1 MATMAAVT
9 NAYLKGFNIA
19 AEKPDGSCRTQA
31 DWELAFRNIQKL
43 PGGPFDQA
51 RLFAT
56 SDCNT
61 LARAVPAALA
71 ANTRILVGVWT
82 EDEAHFG
89 REKAA
94 LLDAIQ
100 KYGGGWITAI
110 SVGSE
115 TLYRKEADPNRLA
128 QQIYDV
134 RGMVR
139 SVGVGQAVGHV
150 DTWTAWVDPANR
162 PVVVA
167 CDFVGTDAYPYW
179 QGTTIPASTDTFWKA
194 IADTRAAVTAV
205 KKGLEVWVTETGW
218 PATGKNFG
226 ASTAS
231 VQNAKAYWKGV
242 ACSSLKQMNTFWY
255 SYQDYTSE
263 PSFGVYGKN
272 GQPLFDMTC

>member
-1 MATMAAVT
+1 MSALQNEDPNPTYHGYHGRSYQCLSQRFQHVT
-9 NAYLKGFNIA
+9 SPSDHSNSPVSHGSHRSA
-19 AEKPDGSCRTQA
+19 AEKPDGSCRSQA

-150 DTWTAWVDPANR
+150 DTWTAW
-162 PVVVA
+162 
-167 CDFVGTDAYPYW
+167 
-179 QGTTIPASTDTFWKA
+179 
-194 IADTRAAVTAV
+194 
-205 KKGLEVWVTETGW
+205 
-218 PATGKNFG
+218 
-226 ASTAS
+226 
-231 VQNAKAYWKGV
+231 
-242 ACSSLKQMNTFWY
+242 
-255 SYQDYTSE
+255 
-263 PSFGVYGKN
+263 
-272 GQPLFDMTC
+272 